1 MKRLMKSYWL
11 LAMLVLSL
19 TANLVFTVLTLSH
32 PPEKQIIG
40 TYSMGDPSMP
50 TDTTVYLA
58 ITMDGTYTLY
68 RQFVLLEEGEFNLN
82 ENSILL
88 NSGSGY
94 YDRRDTIV
102 LWNDEKINVF
112 TRISDIPEFINV
124 PGKTG

>member
-1 MKRLMKSYWL
+1 MRRLMKSYWL
-11 LAMLVLSL
+11 WAVLVLSL
-19 TANLVFTVLTLSH
+19 TANLVFTVLILSH

-40 TYSMGDPSMP
+40 TYCMGDPSMP

-58 ITMDGTYTLY
+58 ITIDGTYTLY
-68 RQFVLLEEGEFNLN
+68 RQFVLLEEGEFHLN

-88 NSGSGY
+88 NSGAGY

-102 LWNDEKINVF
+102 LWNDGEINVL
-112 TRISDIPEFINV
+112 TRISDVPEYINV

>member
-1 MKRLMKSYWL
+1 
-11 LAMLVLSL
+11 
-19 TANLVFTVLTLSH
+19 
-32 PPEKQIIG
+32 
-40 TYSMGDPSMP
+40 MGDPSMP

-102 LWNDEKINVF
+102 LWNDAEINVF